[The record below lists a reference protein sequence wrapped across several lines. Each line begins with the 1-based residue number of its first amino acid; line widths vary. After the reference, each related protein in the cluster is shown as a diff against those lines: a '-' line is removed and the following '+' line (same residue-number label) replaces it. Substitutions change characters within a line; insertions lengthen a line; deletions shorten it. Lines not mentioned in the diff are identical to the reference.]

1 VNKRFVNRKERNFEL
16 VFAAALGCALF
27 VQLGCGSRPAE
38 TNDTPA
44 KTPRLTR
51 TPGERVEKPVNVSF
65 STYSTD
71 WPKGWEWIDPDEKYR
86 PTPHDVK
93 MGVLRVKVPPNKDL
107 YGTNLNAPR
116 YLKVITG
123 DFQIETRLKF
133 YPMENHQGAGLLIWD
148 DGDNYLRLE
157 RAYGGHG
164 GGGSAIRFDLR
175 KPGSYEPLV
184 APGEITTEAIIVELK
199 IVRRGKAFSG
209 YWREDENAEWRE
221 VGEFVSD
228 YPDTLQVGLFAC
240 NTAEEIT
247 AEFNYIKLLPPVEH

>member
-1 VNKRFVNRKERNFEL
+1 MFSKVKFVLF
-16 VFAAALGCALF
+16 VAAAVMLA
-27 VQLGCGSRPAE
+27 GCGSPQPVEKNAV
-38 TNDTPA
+38 PV
-44 KTPRLTR
+44 KTPGPTR
-51 TPGERVEKPVNVSF
+51 TPTARIDKPVNISF
-65 STYSTD
+65 STFSTD
-71 WPKGWEWIDPDEKYR
+71 WPVGWEWIDPDEKR
-86 PTPHDVK
+86 EPTPHDVK
-93 MGVLRVKVPPNKDL
+93 TGVLRIKVPPNKDL
-107 YGTNLNAPR
+107 YGANRNAPR

-175 KPGSYEPLV
+175 KPGADEPLV
-184 APGEITTEAIIVELK
+184 APGGIRTEAQSVELK

-221 VGEFVSD
+221 VGEFNSD

-240 NTAEEIT
+240 NTAEEVT
-247 AEFNYIKLLPPVEH
+247 AEFAYIHLLPPPGS